1 VSYTYDN
8 AGNLLTRTDQRGI
21 VTTYSSYDA
30 LNRPGT
36 ISYSDGTPTVTLGHD
51 GVWSAFGQ
59 LTSIANANS
68 STSLTAFDT
77 WGRVTASTQQT
88 GGQTYNFTYGYNLA
102 NALTSETLPSG
113 RTLTSGYDTTGRLTT
128 VSGALSGT
136 TTNYLNVTQYWAHG
150 PVKQMQYGNNVWR
163 DYGYINSRLQL
174 TGYWDTINEDP
185 SKFLRQEFPNWVNG
199 SGQNNG
205 TLQSIQTLNF
215 AGPVPYTNL
224 GTITQTFGYDS
235 LNRLTSASES
245 GDWSQ
250 SYSYDQ
256 YGNMWMPSNT
266 LTPPALGP
274 VAPTSNV
281 YNPANNQNVYST
293 YDANG
298 NLTAFGAIGVSYDA
312 ENRQTAAG
320 TNSYS
325 YDGAGQRVSK
335 TTGSGQ
341 ITFVYDAFGQLAAE
355 YAGGTVWTKDYVRAG
370 GQIAAIENAYGAP
383 CTTCYLSY
391 DYLGSP
397 RMVTD
402 QSANIIARHDYA
414 PFGQEIPSGVGVRT
428 SVWGP
433 SDNVNQKFTAQERDA
448 ETNLDFFQARYLSSG
463 LGRFMS
469 PDPGNAGAD
478 ATNPQSWNG
487 YAYVLNNPL
496 TMTDPS
502 GMDPGDG
509 DGCDDGDD
517 WCDGYPWPAGTGGPP
532 SPPPP
537 PPTQTESGGG
547 NTLPPGSFPNGET
560 LGMPRGIGV
569 PSTLQVLLGIDSDCD
584 FGPCS
589 FADGQAGAAATQ
601 QVPPW
606 LFRIHLLSFEDLG
619 HPSLATSQWGRQP
632 VRSSGSWFGY
642 ASCLVGAMPAVLGTS
657 AVGVGWTAA
666 SGRSMTNPIP
676 PPKGF
681 PSKAPPQTFE
691 PGMKWG
697 FGGQLVGAAI
707 FLGTYEV
714 ELNAAA
720 RSCSQTSNYKPWIF
734 E

>member
-1 VSYTYDN
+1 
-8 AGNLLTRTDQRGI
+8 
-21 VTTYSSYDA
+21 
-30 LNRPGT
+30 
-36 ISYSDGTPTVTLGHD
+36 
-51 GVWSAFGQ
+51 
-59 LTSIANANS
+59 
-68 STSLTAFDT
+68 
-77 WGRVTASTQQT
+77 
-88 GGQTYNFTYGYNLA
+88 
-102 NALTSETLPSG
+102 
-113 RTLTSGYDTTGRLTT
+113 
-128 VSGALSGT
+128 
-136 TTNYLNVTQYWAHG
+136 
-150 PVKQMQYGNNVWR
+150 M
-163 DYGYINSRLQL
+163 
-174 TGYWDTINEDP
+174 
-185 SKFLRQEFPNWVNG
+185 
-199 SGQNNG
+199 
-205 TLQSIQTLNF
+205 
-215 AGPVPYTNL
+215 
-224 GTITQTFGYDS
+224 
-235 LNRLTSASES
+235 
-245 GDWSQ
+245 
-250 SYSYDQ
+250 
-256 YGNMWMPSNT
+256 
-266 LTPPALGP
+266 
-274 VAPTSNV
+274 
-281 YNPANNQNVYST
+281 
-293 YDANG
+293 
-298 NLTAFGAIGVSYDA
+298 
-312 ENRQTAAG
+312 
-320 TNSYS
+320 
-325 YDGAGQRVSK
+325 
-335 TTGSGQ
+335 
-341 ITFVYDAFGQLAAE
+341 TFVYDAFGQLAAE

-370 GQIAAIENAYGAP
+370 GQIAAIENASSAP

-402 QSANIIARHDYA
+402 QNANIIARHDYA